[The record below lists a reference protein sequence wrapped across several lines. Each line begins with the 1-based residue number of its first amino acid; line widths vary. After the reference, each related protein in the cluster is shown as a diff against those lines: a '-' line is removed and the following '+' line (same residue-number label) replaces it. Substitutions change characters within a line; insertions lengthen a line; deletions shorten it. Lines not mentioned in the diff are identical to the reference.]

1 MTTGNQPERSWSGA
15 GCSGEFQIMQVSAG
29 RARAPRRRLRRNRG
43 GAWAP
48 QEGVASRQAET
59 WGS

>member
-1 MTTGNQPERSWSGA
+1 
-15 GCSGEFQIMQVSAG
+15 MQVSAG
-29 RARAPRRRLRRNRG
+29 WAGAPRRRLRRDRA

-59 WGS
+59 WGP